1 VSGVSGVNLVGYL
14 RTESG
19 VGEAARRTLRALRR
33 AGLPVAL
40 ADVSGLQV
48 NRSEHSSLGRFD
60 AAHPHGINLVC
71 ADVELHY
78 ALLAHLGEE
87 LFRKRYNIGLWFWEQ
102 PRFPRRWFD
111 RFAWYDEVWVASSF
125 IAQALAPVSPIPV
138 VRIPLVLTVGEPG
151 SRERGRGRLGAR
163 PDELVYLFLFD
174 VHSHLQRKNP
184 LAVVE
189 AFKQAFAPSDPVRL
203 VLKCVN
209 ERSRPEDLAALR
221 RLAAGHP
228 VAIETG
234 YWTAEE
240 VRDLTAACDV
250 YVSLH
255 RSEGLGLTLSDAMAL
270 GKPVIATGWSGNM
283 DFMNVGNSYPVRYEL
298 VELAENVGPYR
309 AGDVWAEPSVEHA
322 AELMRRVFAS
332 PAEAAARGDTARRE
346 IEAFFSEEAVAGV
359 IAQRLE
365 AITTRK
371 RLGAFRKETRAEY
384 RRYRQGIEPIREVVR
399 RTVPAGGTVLVVSKG
414 DDELVR
420 IEGRTAWHFPRGE
433 DGRYTGYY
441 PADSTAAVA
450 HLEALRG
457 EGARFLLFPA
467 AAFWWLEHYRD
478 FGRHLETCSRVVHR
492 DDHCLLFS
500 LHEGA

>member
-1 VSGVSGVNLVGYL
+1 MSGVNLAGYL

-19 VGEAARRTLRALRR
+19 VGEAARRTLRALRC
-33 AGLPVAL
+33 ASLPVAL

-48 NRSEHSSLGRFD
+48 NRSEDPSLGRFD
-60 AAHPHGINLVC
+60 AGHPHDVNLVC

-78 ALLAHLGEE
+78 ALLAHLGEDF
-87 LFRKRYNIGLWFWEQ
+87 FRDRYNVGLWFWEQ
-102 PRFPRRWFD
+102 PRFPRKWFD
-111 RFAWYDEVWVASSF
+111 RFAWYDEVWVGSSF

-138 VRIPLVLTVGEPG
+138 VRIPLVLTVEEPG
-151 SRERGRGRLGAR
+151 SRERGRRRLGAR
-163 PDELVYLFLFD
+163 PDELVYLYLFD
-174 VHSHLQRKNP
+174 FHSHPQRKNP

-189 AFKQAFAPSDPVRL
+189 AFKQAFAPSDSVRL

-209 ERSRPEDLAALR
+209 EQSRPEDLALLR
-221 RLAAGHP
+221 RRAAGSS

-240 VRDLTAACDV
+240 IRDLTAACDA

-255 RSEGLGLTLSDAMAL
+255 RSEGVGLTLSDAMAL

-283 DFMNVGNSYPVRYEL
+283 DFMNAGNSYPVRYEL

-322 AELMRRVFAS
+322 AELMRRVFEN
-332 PAEAAARGDTARRE
+332 PAEATARGEAARRE
-346 IEAFFSEEAVAGV
+346 IAACFSEEIVAGV

-365 AITTRK
+365 AIALRR
-371 RLGAFRKETRAEY
+371 RLPEFRRETRARY
-384 RRYRQGIEPIREVVR
+384 RHYRQGIGPIREVMR
-399 RTVPAGGTVLVVSKG
+399 RAVPAGDTVLVVSKG
-414 DDELVR
+414 DDALLEVEDR
-420 IEGRTAWHFPRGE
+420 KAWHFPRGE
-433 DGRYTGYY
+433 DGRYAGYY
-441 PADSTAAVA
+441 PADSAAAVA

-457 EGARFLLFPA
+457 EGAGFLLFPA
-467 AAFWWLEHYRD
+467 SAFWWLEHYRD

-492 DDHCLLFS
+492 DDHCLLFA
-500 LHEGA
+500 LHGGA